1 MASKPSLARPGLA
14 PHKRKIANSRSNQWQ
29 ANPKQELFLDY
40 YLDVNSETFA
50 NAYQSA
56 IKAGYSEAYAN
67 EITAPTNK
75 QEWLRQNPRLNN
87 YELEHIQQKLVQWV
101 EAQDSRY
108 ADKIKAIELLAKL
121 KGLLIERKQVA
132 SVVKV
137 ELGKANATIDATG
150 TEQT

>member
-1 MASKPSLARPGLA
+1 MASRQGLA
-14 PHKRKIANSRSNQWQ
+14 PSKRKLSNGQPNQWQ

-40 YLDVNSETFA
+40 YLDVNSDTFA
-50 NAYQSA
+50 NAYKSA
-56 IKAGYSEAYAN
+56 LKAGYSDGYSR
-67 EITAPTNK
+67 EIVAPTNR
-75 QEWLRQNPRLNN
+75 QEWLLTNPRLNN
-87 YELEHIQQKLVQWV
+87 YELEHIQQKLVEWV

-137 ELGKANATIDATG
+137 ELGKANATIDATDV
-150 TEQT
+150 EQT

>member
-1 MASKPSLARPGLA
+1 MASRQGLA
-14 PHKRKIANSRSNQWQ
+14 PRKRKVANTHGNQWQ

-40 YLDVNSETFA
+40 YLDVKSETFA

-56 IKAGYSEAYAN
+56 IKAGYSDGYAR
-67 EITAPTNK
+67 EITAPSN
-75 QEWLRQNPRLNN
+75 RQQWTLDNPRLNN

-137 ELGKANATIDATG
+137 ELGKANATIDSTDV
-150 TEQT
+150 EQT